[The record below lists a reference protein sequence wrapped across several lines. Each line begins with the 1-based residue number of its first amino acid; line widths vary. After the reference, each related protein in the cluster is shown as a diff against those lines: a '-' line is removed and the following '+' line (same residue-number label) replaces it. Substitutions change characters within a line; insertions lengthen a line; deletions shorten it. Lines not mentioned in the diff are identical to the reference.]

1 MNLKICKGDKTFV
14 ATFSADATVG
24 DLRKKA
30 AQLTGVPTTHQK
42 LVGIGG
48 QPVDATLLR
57 QCKLKE
63 GSRVVVF
70 RTEAARASSATSSST
85 SSAHSAAAAMATTT
99 TTGDVSESDI
109 ALVSIRSA
117 VDLLSVRVAALSTDF
132 VEQERRSCD
141 AELERLMLQLDAISV
156 PSDELRAARKEEV
169 TRIQTLLA
177 SLDQMSHQL

>member
-24 DLRKKA
+24 DLRKKV

-70 RTEAARASSATSSST
+70 RTEAARASSAA
-85 SSAHSAAAAMATTT
+85 SSAQAATTT
-99 TTGDVSESDI
+99 ATTGDVSECDI

-117 VDLLSVRVAALSTDF
+117 VDLLNDRVAALSTDF

-141 AELERLMLQLDAISV
+141 AELERLMLRLDAISV

-169 TRIQTLLA
+169 TRIQALLA

>member
-85 SSAHSAAAAMATTT
+85 SSAHSAAAAVATT

-177 SLDQMSHQL
+177 SLDRMSHQL